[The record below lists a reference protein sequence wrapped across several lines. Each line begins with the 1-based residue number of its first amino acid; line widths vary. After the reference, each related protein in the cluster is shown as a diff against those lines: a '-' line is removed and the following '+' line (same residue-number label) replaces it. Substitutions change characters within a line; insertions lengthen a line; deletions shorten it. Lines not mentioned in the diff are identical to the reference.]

1 MDAVFYAYKR
11 GVRQGWNC
19 SGKLT
24 VTDGSVTC
32 IAGAQDVFRALNIE
46 FTFVDFGRTKK
57 QRNCGPDDKD
67 FRDETISLEIYN
79 EYGKAARV
87 QRRKE
92 LEIDL
97 AEVLAASKYD
107 LKLQKELREHF
118 GYEDL

>member
-11 GVRQGWNC
+11 GARQGWNC

-46 FTFVDFGRTKK
+46 FSFVDFGRTKT
-57 QRNCGPDDKD
+57 QRNCGPNDKN
-67 FRDETISLEIYN
+67 FRDETVSLETYN
-79 EYGKAARV
+79 QCGKDARI

-97 AEVLAASKYD
+97 KDVLAAASYD
-107 LKLQKELREHF
+107 TKLQEELWEYF
-118 GYEDL
+118 GDEEL